1 MMDSKIVDC
10 SYKHFLGKLALMSL
24 AICFNIMSST
34 SLSVKQLL
42 QDTIE
47 QRTARRDQL
56 ILSLCPSGSLTVV
69 VWVLKNNTEKYF

>member
-1 MMDSKIVDC
+1 M
-10 SYKHFLGKLALMSL
+10 GKLALMSL

-47 QRTARRDQL
+47 QREARCDQL
-56 ILSLCPSGSLTVV
+56 ILSFCTLGCLTVV
-69 VWVLKNNTEKYF
+69 VWVLKNNNTEKYF